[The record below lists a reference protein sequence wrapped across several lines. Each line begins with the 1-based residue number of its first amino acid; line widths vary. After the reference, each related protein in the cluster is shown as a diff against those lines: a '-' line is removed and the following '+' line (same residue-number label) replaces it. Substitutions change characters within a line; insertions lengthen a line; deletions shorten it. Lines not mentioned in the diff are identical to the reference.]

1 MFAVII
7 VVVFLTGLAGLLAL
21 MSSLEPTTARVVT
34 PAVTT
39 PADRA
44 DDAAARP
51 RAA

>member
-34 PAVTT
+34 PAVT